1 MVSLYGVLAV
11 LNSTFQ
17 FNIIVFSTK
26 IEQQKRAIILD
37 KIVLETWNFA
47 TLQKYFHPIF
57 FEIISND
64 QILR

>member
-17 FNIIVFSTK
+17 VNIIVFSTK

-37 KIVLETWNFA
+37 KIVLET
-47 TLQKYFHPIF
+47 
-57 FEIISND
+57 
-64 QILR
+64 